1 MSAKK
6 MKVDERAEE
15 MDLSTQSAPNAVRVS
30 HADITMDVDFGT
42 TTIQGIYIMFLFKI
56 NIKVYATQL
65 WDTQQHQT
73 ITDAMHV
80 AYCRCATL
88 VCSQAVAYARSKY
101 NMYCF

>member
-42 TTIQGIYIMFLFKI
+42 TTIQGIL
-56 NIKVYATQL
+56 
-65 WDTQQHQT
+65 
-73 ITDAMHV
+73 
-80 AYCRCATL
+80 
-88 VCSQAVAYARSKY
+88 Y
-101 NMYCF
+101 NVPFYK